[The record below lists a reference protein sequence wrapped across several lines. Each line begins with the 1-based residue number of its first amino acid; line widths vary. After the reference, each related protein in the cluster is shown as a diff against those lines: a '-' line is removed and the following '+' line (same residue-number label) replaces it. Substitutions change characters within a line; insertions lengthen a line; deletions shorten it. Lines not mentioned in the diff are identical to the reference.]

1 MATKTK
7 TNFEAVGLTS
17 HMPDVVVITTDAVSL
32 EIMVYVNGSLVFDSD
47 YYPFQGKVNF
57 RDIREIVETAM
68 LEKKL
73 ALATLTLTA
82 KETRAT
88 GSGSTYTLVSG
99 KKVVFSKMKNPNGST
114 NFLNSNFLTTRKSV
128 LIPVDGYVNISCYVK
143 ANEQG
148 TKGVT
153 IYYTTAEDPD
163 TPRSFLYDLG
173 SAQTGSEEVIIDSF
187 DYDFLKRMVDVHEEV
202 DCKVLYGDYHLGNRH
217 FRFFFTEEQATDHFT
232 FMNAFNVKEAA
243 FLFNTRTVKTEV
255 DRSEAVCG
263 RTTHFYDE
271 SAKVKFEVE
280 TAPLT
285 YDEALWLNQLLT
297 SRYVT
302 RMVGYLVVQVL
313 ISDISSEVVESDKE
327 LSRLKFSWQYADGN
341 EYL

>member
-1 MATKTK
+1 
-7 TNFEAVGLTS
+7 
-17 HMPDVVVITTDAVSL
+17 
-32 EIMVYVNGSLVFDSD
+32 
-47 YYPFQGKVNF
+47 
-57 RDIREIVETAM
+57 
-68 LEKKL
+68 
-73 ALATLTLTA
+73 
-82 KETRAT
+82 
-88 GSGSTYTLVSG
+88 
-99 KKVVFSKMKNPNGST
+99 
-114 NFLNSNFLTTRKSV
+114 
-128 LIPVDGYVNISCYVK
+128 
-143 ANEQG
+143 
-148 TKGVT
+148 
-153 IYYTTAEDPD
+153 
-163 TPRSFLYDLG
+163 
-173 SAQTGSEEVIIDSF
+173 
-187 DYDFLKRMVDVHEEV
+187 MVDVHEEV

-232 FMNAFNVKEAA
+232 FMNAFNVEETA

-271 SAKVKFEVE
+271 SAKVKYEVE